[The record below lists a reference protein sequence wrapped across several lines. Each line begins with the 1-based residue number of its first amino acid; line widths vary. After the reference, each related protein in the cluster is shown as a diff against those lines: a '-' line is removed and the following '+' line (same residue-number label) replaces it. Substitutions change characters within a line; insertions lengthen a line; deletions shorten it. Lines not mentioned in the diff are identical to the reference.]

1 MRDDVPQVA
10 PTLVYEGRAPGDYLA
25 CLICCFR
32 VCWAIEFSPDMFL
45 IILAIVMVAA
55 PAIVLAVPRAGHAV
69 LRSSKQWPGRPW
81 CPYPVSPFS
90 FQDGPTVI
98 AGGIEVL
105 GQNTNPSVLL
115 EAFSKHYLAQLC
127 HGGEMVVK

>member
-1 MRDDVPQVA
+1 
-10 PTLVYEGRAPGDYLA
+10 
-25 CLICCFR
+25 
-32 VCWAIEFSPDMFL
+32 MFL

-55 PAIVLAVPRAGHAV
+55 LAIVLAVPYAGHAV
-69 LRSSKQWPGRPW
+69 LRSSKQWPGRP
-81 CPYPVSPFS
+81 YHMSIGVSAV

-115 EAFSKHYLAQLC
+115 EAFSKRYLAQLC